1 MAIDLP
7 TTAHKIDTAFFVI
20 QGQDDVVT
28 PTKAAVDYFEGVT
41 APLKGLTLIPDAG
54 HFAFMTASKAFLAVL
69 TDKIRPV
76 AIRRG
81 A

>member
-1 MAIDLP
+1 VCDEIA
-7 TTAHKIDTAFFVI
+7 TAFFVV

-28 PTKAAVDYFEGVT
+28 PTRAAIDYFQGVT

-54 HFAFMTASKAFLAVL
+54 HLAFMTAPKAFLAAL
-69 TDKIRPV
+69 TDKVRPV